1 MLFSINK
8 VHIGLVGLWFLWCL
22 ALVLTIF
29 QLYCGGQFYWWS
41 TRRKPPTWR
50 KSQTKLYH
58 VMMCR
63 RKHHTMCSVLIIY
76 TIQRLTLSVSDDG
89 NSKNASWARVSYKKQ
104 KSLTL
109 REHLDLPPVFGGVR
123 VAHLFSFL
131 CCVCRFVCLRPN
143 VASVSWLSIIARSVF
158 SHVYLVKLRKM
169 YLM

>member
-1 MLFSINK
+1 MGF
-8 VHIGLVGLWFLWCL
+8 LVFIVTFNTISVILCRSVL
-22 ALVLTIF
+22 LVEYPEKTTDMA
-29 QLYCGGQFYWWS
+29 QV
-41 TRRKPPTWR
+41 TD
-50 KSQTKLYH
+50 KLYH
-58 VMMCR
+58 IMMCR
-63 RKHHTMCSVLIIY
+63 KHLTRGSVLIIY
-76 TIQRLTLSVSDDG
+76 TIKRLTLSISDDG
-89 NSKNASWARVSYKKQ
+89 HSKHASWARVSYKKQ

-131 CCVCRFVCLRPN
+131 CCVCRFVCLRSN